1 MLKIASRNVNWI
13 RAVIQK
19 WFYDRVKKNDRDIIC
34 LQETKAFESQ
44 LPAEFRF
51 NMADYNRVRHTGTKP
66 WYSGTATLYKKS
78 LPAGRHSLNL
88 ISSKSN
94 FEDIEHFHQ
103 DGRVVE
109 TKFSFTSHCEEHGD
123 AAILEEKNKNK
134 IASHS
139 SQWQSFTLLNIYF
152 PNWWDKADWTE
163 MLSYKLKFY
172 EHFINYINNLRAQ
185 WENVITTWDFNIC
198 HRPIDIARPE
208 ENKNSIWFL
217 PIERAEMDKLLE
229 NWYIDVFR
237 HFNPD
242 LKDHYTRWSYRA
254 WARPRNVWRR
264 LDYFRVSENILPMVK
279 NIIHQT
285 SIQWSDH
292 CPISLELTI

>member
-44 LPAEFRF
+44 LPVEFRYH
-51 NMADYNRVRHTGTKP
+51 MADYNRVRHSGTKP
-66 WYSGTATLYKKS
+66 WYSWTATLYKKS
-78 LPAGRHSLNL
+78 LNL
-88 ISSKSN
+88 ISSKSH
-94 FEDIEHFHQ
+94 FEDIEHFHE

-109 TKFSFTSHCEEHGD
+109 TKFSLSSLIKEGD
-123 AAILEEKNKNK
+123 HEVVEDLNKT
-134 IASHS
+134 
-139 SQWQSFTLLNIYF
+139 FTLLNIYF

-163 MLSYKLKFY
+163 MLTYKLKFY
-172 EHFINYINNLRAQ
+172 DHFIQYINNLRVQ
-185 WENVITTWDFNIC
+185 WENIITTWDFNIC
-198 HRPIDIARPE
+198 HNPIDIARPE

-229 NWYIDVFR
+229 NWYTDIFR

-242 LKDHYTRWSYRA
+242 LKDQYTRRSYRA
-254 WARPRNVWRR
+254 W
-264 LDYFRVSENILPMVK
+264 
-279 NIIHQT
+279 
-285 SIQWSDH
+285 
-292 CPISLELTI
+292 